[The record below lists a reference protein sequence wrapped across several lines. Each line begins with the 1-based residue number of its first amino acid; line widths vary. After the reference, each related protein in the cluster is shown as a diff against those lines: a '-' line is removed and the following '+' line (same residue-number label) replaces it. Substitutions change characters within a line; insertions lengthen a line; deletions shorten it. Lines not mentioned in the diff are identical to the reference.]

1 MIEYSEQQLRLLS
14 NEQIKNHFLH
24 IRSQLIMGCQKNI
37 DTKNLEIYFCY
48 VTKELQNRDIK

>member
-1 MIEYSEQQLRLLS
+1 MIEYTEQQLRQLS

-24 IRSQLIMGCQKNI
+24 IRSQLIMGYQAVDNKS
-37 DTKNLEIYFCY
+37 LEIYFCY